1 MSVREGKETRP
12 AWLLGGG
19 LAALTLAAS
28 AQAALVTISDVVTN
42 TTATTQSYEFKQ
54 TIKVTESIASVA
66 IRGNI
71 SFVLSDF
78 TGDGASLTAD
88 NGNLYSGWMNA
99 VQVKSFVPQNNV
111 TSFGVTAPV
120 MGMSMYNG
128 SYGKPTPEATGRSL
142 AVNDTIEIRFN
153 FRLSAGDQAAFTG
166 TFELVPAG
174 AIPGPGVLAT
184 ALLAPWIGLHRRR
197 RTENGR

>member
-1 MSVREGKETRP
+1 MFSREGKGNRP

-19 LAALTLAAS
+19 VAALVLAAS
-28 AQAALVTISDVVTN
+28 ADAALVTISDVVTN

-54 TIKVTESIASVA
+54 TVKVTEAIASVD

-88 NGNLYSGWMNA
+88 TGKLYSGWINA
-99 VQVKSFVPQNNV
+99 TQVKSFVPQNNV
-111 TSFGVTAPV
+111 TSFGVSAPV
-120 MGMSMYNG
+120 FGMSMYNG
-128 SYGKPTPEATGRSL
+128 SYGKPNAESIATAL

-166 TFELVPAG
+166 TFELVPTSS
-174 AIPGPGVLAT
+174 IPGPGAFAT

-197 RTENGR
+197 RTESGR

>member
-1 MSVREGKETRP
+1 MSDREGKGNRP

-19 LAALTLAAS
+19 IAALALAGS
-28 AQAALVTISDVVTN
+28 AHAALVTISDVVTN
-42 TTATTQSYEFKQ
+42 TTATTQTYEFKQ

-66 IRGNI
+66 IRGNM

-78 TGDGASLTAD
+78 TGDGASLTSD
-88 NGNLYSGWMNA
+88 NGNLYSGWINGL
-99 VQVKSFVPQNNV
+99 QVKSFVPQNNV
-111 TSFGVTAPV
+111 TSFGVSAPV

-128 SYGKPTPEATGRSL
+128 SYGKPTPEATGRAL

-166 TFELVPAG
+166 TFELVPAST
-174 AIPGPGVLAT
+174 IPGPGVFAT
-184 ALLAPWIGLHRRR
+184 ALLAPWFGLNRRR
-197 RTENGR
+197 RAENVR